1 MDGLK
6 KNRLKLLIKKSA
18 SLKSIDPTEK
28 ERITALF
35 MKMDDANADAV
46 IRVLEES
53 DEKILEM
60 TDKMTASNKKVDDLM
75 MQITSAGAD
84 LKRMLRADQE
94 NKAGEQERE
103 KTAALLDELED
114 V

>member
-1 MDGLK
+1 MNEQK
-6 KNRLKLLIKKSA
+6 KTRLKELIDKSA
-18 SLKSIDPTEK
+18 ALKSIDPAEK
-28 ERITALF
+28 ERISARF
-35 MKMDDANADAV
+35 MEMDDPQADAV
-46 IRVLEES
+46 IRILEES

-94 NKAGEQERE
+94 NKAGEQERI